1 MMRETDKID
10 CSAASSLQEMQLL
23 SPITDVQDAQHTA
36 RIHLTLALDSLGL
49 SYLILESDPQ
59 SQQTIQHLLLH

>member
-1 MMRETDKID
+1 MMIETDKID
-10 CSAASSLQEMQLL
+10 CSAASRPQERQLL

-49 SYLILESDPQ
+49 SYLVLESDPQ
-59 SQQTIQHLLLH
+59 SQHRIQHLLLH